1 MLCGHAR
8 EQQAGRLDASSP
20 WMVVTGDDSGRVC
33 IWRVARGANDDDND
47 DESGRADA
55 IDGENGGASTSRRR
69 ALLRESNGVF
79 TARDMKTWWDGEEN
93 ASEVTP
99 RVDAEGWYLGPS
111 PEDKP
116 IHKALRLGNA
126 PEQTH
131 DAKRLT
137 SEYVDLALRDGERAT
152 REAYDEIDAKIR
164 ELQRAREAYMRDPTN
179 DALDKRTYG
188 ARFAAEM
195 EPLRARR
202 ARVYAG
208 LKTRDDAFF

>member
-1 MLCGHAR
+1 M
-8 EQQAGRLDASSP
+8 
-20 WMVVTGDDSGRVC
+20 
-33 IWRVARGANDDDND
+33 
-47 DESGRADA
+47 
-55 IDGENGGASTSRRR
+55 
-69 ALLRESNGVF
+69 F
-79 TARDMKTWWDGEEN
+79 TARDVKTWWDGEEN